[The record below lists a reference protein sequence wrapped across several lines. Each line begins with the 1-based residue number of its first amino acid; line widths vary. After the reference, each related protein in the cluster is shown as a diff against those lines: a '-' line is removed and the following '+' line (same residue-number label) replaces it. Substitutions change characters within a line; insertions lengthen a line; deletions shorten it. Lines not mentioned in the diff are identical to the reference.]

1 MSDKSRDISA
11 SDAFSFTL
19 RQRLAMLSGNCIPF
33 LHICLMVYIL
43 CMPHFVLSLRIVLTW
58 VVLYILPPF
67 LARCLVLIFPIRE
80 ERIDIPSR
88 DYFVWWI
95 LLNLQMI
102 FCRLPFFEELL
113 RMIPGA
119 YSLWLR
125 LWGARIGSL
134 TYWSPGLRVL
144 DRGFL
149 DIGDKVAFGAGVRL
163 NPHVIVRDK
172 DGRMQLLLADIH
184 IGDGVIVGGYSLLT
198 AGTHLEDD
206 EISKAFLISPPFSRW
221 KNGRR
226 IRERDNDM
234 QDAGE
239 A

>member
-1 MSDKSRDISA
+1 
-11 SDAFSFTL
+11 
-19 RQRLAMLSGNCIPF
+19 
-33 LHICLMVYIL
+33 
-43 CMPHFVLSLRIVLTW
+43 MPHFVLSLRIVLTW

-198 AGTHLEDD
+198 AGTHLADD
-206 EISKAFLISPPFSRW
+206 EISKAFLMSPPFSRW

-234 QDAGE
+234 QNAGE

>member
-1 MSDKSRDISA
+1 
-11 SDAFSFTL
+11 
-19 RQRLAMLSGNCIPF
+19 
-33 LHICLMVYIL
+33 
-43 CMPHFVLSLRIVLTW
+43 MPHFVLSLRIVLTW

-226 IRERDNDM
+226 IKERDNDM